1 MGHTSRPLVADSWL
15 RSAAAG
21 VEVDLAEAPITIA
34 RDEISDYRAA
44 HPLARAFPVLEDV
57 LADAARASDAL
68 MAVSDEHG
76 QLLWVCGTPTTLRRA
91 EEIGFV
97 EGSSWDERVAGTNAP
112 GTALTLD
119 RPVQVVRA
127 EHFRS
132 SVQDWSCAAVPIH
145 DLRSGSLL
153 GILDV
158 TGGDEIVVPQTMAML
173 RAAARLAEVEL
184 SRPDAGGGLTVVR
197 ESQGGGSRLEVVGLG
212 RDEMR
217 LTIGGRTTRLS
228 PRHSE
233 VLALL
238 IDAERGLSGDEIACG
253 LYESG
258 TADST
263 VRAEL
268 IRLRRVLGDDVLRSR
283 PYRLHADIVTDW
295 TGVEARLA
303 VGDVVGAVRAY
314 RGPLLPHSVAPGV
327 VHVRDRVHAAMSSAV
342 LTSGRADLL
351 SSWTRSTWGAD
362 DNGAWGALR
371 EALPTASPMRRLA
384 QAQID
389 RIDAELR

>member
-1 MGHTSRPLVADSWL
+1 MGHPPVRPLVTESWM

-21 VEVDLAEAPITIA
+21 VRVDQAEAPITIPD
-34 RDEISDYRAA
+34 DELADYRSA
-44 HPLARAFPVLEDV
+44 HPLFRAFPVLEDV
-57 LADAARASDAL
+57 LADAARSSDAL

-91 EEIGFV
+91 EAIGFV

-127 EHFRS
+127 EHFRA
-132 SVQDWSCAAVPIH
+132 SVQQWSCAAVPIH
-145 DLRSGSLL
+145 DLHSGSLL

-158 TGGDEIVVPQTMAML
+158 TGGDQIVVPQTMAML
-173 RAAARLAEVEL
+173 RAAARLAELEL
-184 SRPDAGGGLTVVR
+184 LRPDSGHGLVVQDTPGGGVPLDVT
-197 ESQGGGSRLEVVGLG
+197 GLG

-217 LTIGGRTTRLS
+217 VVVDGRQHRLS

-233 VLALL
+233 LL
-238 IDAERGLSGDEIACG
+238 TLLVDARDGLSGDEVACG

-258 TADST
+258 TGDST

-268 IRLRRVLGDDVLRSR
+268 IRLRRVLGEDVLRSR
-283 PYRLHADIVTDW
+283 PYRLHADVVTDW

-303 VGDVVGAVRAY
+303 AGDVVGAARAY

-327 VHVRDRVHAAMSSAV
+327 VRVRDRVHAAMTSAV
-342 LTSGRADLL
+342 IACGRADLL

-362 DNGAWGALR
+362 DDGAWDALR
-371 EALPTASPMRRLA
+371 RALPLSSPMRRLA
-384 QAQID
+384 QAQLD

>member
-1 MGHTSRPLVADSWL
+1 MADSWL

-233 VLALL
+233 VLTLSL
-238 IDAERGLSGDEIACG
+238 IHI
-253 LYESG
+253 
-258 TADST
+258 
-263 VRAEL
+263 
-268 IRLRRVLGDDVLRSR
+268 
-283 PYRLHADIVTDW
+283 
-295 TGVEARLA
+295 
-303 VGDVVGAVRAY
+303 
-314 RGPLLPHSVAPGV
+314 
-327 VHVRDRVHAAMSSAV
+327 
-342 LTSGRADLL
+342 
-351 SSWTRSTWGAD
+351 
-362 DNGAWGALR
+362 
-371 EALPTASPMRRLA
+371 
-384 QAQID
+384 
-389 RIDAELR
+389 